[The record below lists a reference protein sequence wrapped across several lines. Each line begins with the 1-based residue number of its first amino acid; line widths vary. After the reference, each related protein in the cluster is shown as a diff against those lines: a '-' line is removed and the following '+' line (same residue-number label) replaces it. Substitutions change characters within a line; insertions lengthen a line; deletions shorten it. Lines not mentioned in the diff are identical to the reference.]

1 MQVTV
6 GASVYGTE
14 AIIAHSWPQIDIYL
28 ARVLSD
34 RQVALAD
41 VKPELPETQPLCS
54 LSLFFLFLPSS
65 PLLTQFSFS
74 SIEMNHLKKKKKGLH
89 LSKRCGTT

>member
-54 LSLFFLFLPSS
+54 LSLFSLSSLLLPFS
-65 PLLTQFSFS
+65 PNSLSLL
-74 SIEMNHLKKKKKGLH
+74 LK
-89 LSKRCGTT
+89 